1 MSTAT
6 LTSKRQITIPA
17 DVCQRLGVM
26 SGDRVEFVEVADGE
40 FVLKAASD
48 DVRALKGLLKKP
60 KKPVSI
66 EDMNVAIKHRGAGLK
81 G

>member
-6 LTSKRQITIPA
+6 LTSKRQITIPS
-17 DVCQRLGVM
+17 DVCQRLGVTV
-26 SGDRVEFVEVADGE
+26 GDRVEFVEVADGE
-40 FVLKAASD
+40 FLLKVATD

-60 KKPVSI
+60 KDPVSI
-66 EDMNVAIKHRGAGLK
+66 EDMSLTIKRRGAGYK